1 MFKIIPNLDFM
12 NKDPEKRKKIKGF
25 IVECGYSCHIS
36 FWCPNGSKCKYKSTY
51 RWHNF
56 SVNFSRFLYRHFNIN
71 FHLPIY
77 FQRHRVDLS
86 GTTKCPY
93 QMPRLYTC
101 WDCEY
106 HDGCIDGRCLN
117 EMHAEM
123 IKQGRQSEILY
134 PRDDVIHRKMCKL
147 FKHNEWCQNYDKN
160 TGEIIYE

>member
-1 MFKIIPNLDFM
+1 MFKIIPNRDFM
-12 NKDPEKRKKIKGF
+12 NKDPKMRKKIKGF

-36 FWCPNGSKCKYKSTY
+36 FWCPKGSKCKYRATY
-51 RWHNF
+51 KWHNF
-56 SVNFSRFLYRHFNIN
+56 SVNFSRFFYRHFNIN
-71 FHLPIY
+71 FRLPIY

-86 GTTKCPY
+86 GTTKCPH

-123 IKQGRQSEILY
+123 IKQGRHYEILY
-134 PRDDVIHRKMCKL
+134 PYDDVIHRKMCKL
-147 FKHNEWCQNYDKN
+147 FKPNEYCQKYNRK